1 MKGNYFIIHGSFS
14 SPFSNWFGWLYGK
27 IESGGGICYCPDFP
41 TGVGFQNY
49 KNWEKLL
56 KYYHSLG
63 LINENTTI
71 IGHSIA
77 PAFISKFLVK
87 NKIKVKKL
95 IFVCGFNNHLGI
107 NEDYDA
113 VNKSMYLK
121 NLSDVKN
128 FADEI
133 VCFYSNND
141 PYVPYDIEKEFANT
155 VATKQVL
162 LKGASHINAESG
174 YTEFKEILKYI

>member
-1 MKGNYFIIHGSFS
+1 M
-14 SPFSNWFGWLYGK
+14 
-27 IESGGGICYCPDFP
+27 
-41 TGVGFQNY
+41 
-49 KNWEKLL
+49 
-56 KYYHSLG
+56 
-63 LINENTTI
+63 
-71 IGHSIA
+71 
-77 PAFISKFLVK
+77 
-87 NKIKVKKL
+87 

-155 VATKQVL
+155 VATKQVV
-162 LKGASHINAESG
+162 LKGAGHINAESG